1 MTTPRRSLPPSLVRA
16 LLAVWC
22 VVMLAGGA
30 DLLGLHMIPLR
41 GPSMDPAALA
51 SAIARVP
58 FASKGWRMVHVL
70 YTDCLCSA
78 SVLEH
83 LLERGVVAD
92 AETIVVVGAGS
103 AAETARMRARGFEV
117 LETTTT
123 AASAELGL
131 EGAPMLIV
139 VRPSGEIA
147 YAGGYTRAKRA
158 ALVADLGIYR
168 SIRAG
173 GVVEPLPIFGCALD
187 EQTRRRTDPLGL
199 R

>member
-1 MTTPRRSLPPSLVRA
+1 MTSLRRTLPPRLVRT
-16 LLAVWC
+16 LLGVWC
-22 VVMLAGGA
+22 VLMLAGGA

-51 SAIARVP
+51 SAIGSVP

-70 YTDCLCSA
+70 YTDCRCSE

-92 AETIVVVGAGS
+92 AETIVVVGTAS
-103 AAETARMRARGFEV
+103 AAATARMRARGFEV
-117 LETTTT
+117 LETTPA
-123 AASAELGL
+123 AASADLGL
-131 EGAPMLIV
+131 EGAPMLVV
-139 VRPSGEIA
+139 VRPSGAIA

>member
-1 MTTPRRSLPPSLVRA
+1 MTEPRRILSPRLVRV
-16 LLAVWC
+16 LLGAWC

-30 DLLGLHMIPLR
+30 DLLGLHMVPLR
-41 GPSMDPAALA
+41 GPSMDAVALA

-70 YTDCLCSA
+70 YADCRCSA
-78 SVLEH
+78 SVLDH
-83 LLERGVVAD
+83 LLERGIVAD
-92 AETIVVVGAGS
+92 AETIVVIGTAS
-103 AAETARMRARGFEV
+103 AADTARMRARGFEV
-117 LETTTT
+117 IETTSA

-131 EGAPMLIV
+131 EGAPMLVV
-139 VRPSGEIA
+139 VRPGGEIA

-168 SIRAG
+168 ATRAG
-173 GVVEPLPIFGCALD
+173 RVVEPLPIFGCAID
-187 EQTRRRTDPLGL
+187 ERTRRRTDPLGL